1 MELKNLILI
10 ENNKSLQMSNVD
22 ELIKHILGDNY
33 YNLPKEKQIEL
44 MELNLKASTANSN
57 YNIAM
62 LNKNNIKEISTEKS
76 VVIYDEIT
84 YILSLV
90 ILNRFILL
98 EKKDSDIFTKNLDK
112 SSMPDNYIILNTFAK
127 KLLKEYIERI
137 SIWRGENVWIFLKQQ
152 EEHIQR

>member
-1 MELKNLILI
+1 
-10 ENNKSLQMSNVD
+10 MSNVD
-22 ELIKHILGDNY
+22 ELIKNILGDNY

-112 SSMPDNYIILNTFAK
+112 SSMSDNYIILNTFAK
-127 KLLKEYIERI
+127 KLLKEYIEKI
-137 SIWRGENVWIFLKQQ
+137 SI
-152 EEHIQR
+152 